1 MASLQEKG
9 ECICGVRGAGME
21 KDSGLRVFRG
31 GVAVITGGASGIGLA
46 LGRALVQRG
55 CEVILA
61 DLQVEKAQHQARLLC
76 ALGAQ
81 ATASHLDVTDF
92 SNFQTLLHE
101 TVKRCGRIDYLFNN
115 AGISIG
121 WDVKDES
128 LNDWNYLIDVNI
140 RGVVNGVHAVYP
152 LMLKQGFGH
161 IINTASGAGLIPM
174 AVNVSYSMSKHA
186 VVGLSMA
193 LLGQARCVGVDVSV
207 LCPGF
212 IETPMTQDGGKFGR
226 LDRQAF
232 EDLKKYVDSPPMMKA
247 DDFAE
252 RCLHKIARKTPMIVL
267 PTSLR
272 LLWILYRLFPNF
284 SLWLLER
291 GRNNVLKKIADAKKR
306 DGVL

>member
-1 MASLQEKG
+1 MD
-9 ECICGVRGAGME
+9 
-21 KDSGLRVFRG
+21 KDDDLRVFKG

-46 LGRALVQRG
+46 LGRALVRRG

-61 DLQVEKAQHQARLLC
+61 DLQIEEAENQARVLC
-76 ALGAQ
+76 ELGGK
-81 ATASHLDVTDF
+81 ATASYLDVTDF
-92 SNFQTLLHE
+92 SNFQALLQE
-101 TVKRCGRIDYLFNN
+101 TIERYGRIDYLFNN
-115 AGISIG
+115 AGVSIG

-128 LNDWNYLIDVNI
+128 LNDWNYVIDVNI
-140 RGVVNGVHAVYP
+140 RGIVNGVHGVYP

-193 LLGQARCVGVDVSV
+193 LLGQARRLGVHVSV

-232 EDLKKYVDSPPMMKA
+232 EDIQKYVDSPPMMKA

-252 RCLHKIARKTPMIVL
+252 RSLHKIARKTPIIVL

-272 LLWILYRLFPNF
+272 FLWLLYRLFPNF
-284 SLWLLER
+284 SLWLFEK
-291 GRNNVLKKIADAKKR
+291 GRNNLLKKMTDGKKR